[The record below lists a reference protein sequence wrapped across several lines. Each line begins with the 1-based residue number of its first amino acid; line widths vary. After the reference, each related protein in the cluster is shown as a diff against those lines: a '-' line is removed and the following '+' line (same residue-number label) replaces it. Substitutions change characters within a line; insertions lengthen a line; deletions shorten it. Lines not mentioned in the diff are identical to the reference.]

1 MDSKR
6 MYKKVASIF
15 WLMLATLPFW
25 YTIIYT
31 IAHYLIHTDNL
42 TLNEIQTLFNNN
54 TYQYNF
60 NLINTQLQN
69 YTPQPLSTAMQQLV
83 QAFDNNINVDISNA
97 MTWFCW
103 TYFIH
108 LLVDL
113 IVWLPRIL
121 HSFIE
126 RRLSD

>member
-25 YTIIYT
+25 FTIIYT
-31 IAHYLIHTDNL
+31 IAQYLIHTDNL

-54 TYQYNF
+54 TYQNNF

-69 YTPQPLSTAMQQLV
+69 YTPQTLSTAMEQLV
-83 QAFDNNINVDISNA
+83 KAFDTNINTDISNA
-97 MTWFCW
+97 ITWFCW

-108 LLVDL
+108 LLCDL